1 MSRGIGV
8 AGATTALPPVGSAS
22 VVDRVRAAYA
32 RIAEVDRPEVW
43 ITLLD
48 PADALARA
56 GELDARI
63 ARAPA
68 GALPLAGWLVAV
80 KDNIDVA
87 GMPTT
92 AACPSA
98 ATAPE
103 VDAPAVARLREAGAL
118 VIGKTNLD
126 QFATGLVGTRSPYGA
141 VRHATRPDRI
151 SGGSSSGSAVAVALG
166 LVDVALGTDTAGSGR
181 VPAALHGLVGIKP
194 TLGLVPTTG
203 VVPACRSYDT
213 VSVLSA
219 DLATAQRALAEMVG
233 PDPAD
238 PASRDWP
245 STTRLA
251 PRGVPVVGVP
261 AEHDLAPLSPGA
273 RAAFHEAVER
283 MRDSGAVVETVE
295 LGPFLR
301 AALLLYEGALVAE
314 RCEAA
319 GPSVLAD
326 APDLDP
332 TVAGIVRAALGIPA
346 HRLVE
351 DRALLER
358 LRVAACAVFDAPGDA
373 RRGIDALLMPTT
385 TEHPTLA
392 EVAAEPVA
400 VNARLGTYTNFV
412 NLFDLCAVAVPA
424 GEADGS
430 PFGVSLVAPGFADQV
445 VLDLAGRITGDPVRP
460 ALLPTDAVDVVVFGA
475 HLGGQP
481 LHRQLGELGAR
492 FSRDVRTSAAY
503 RMAHLPGEPARP
515 GVTPAPDGDG
525 VPLAGEAWTLTRAG
539 LAAFLAGMVRPM
551 ALGPVELEDGTQ
563 AIGFLCTDVAGAP
576 DISAHGGWLRYLASG
591 GQAVPVS

>member
-1 MSRGIGV
+1 MSGDIGA
-8 AGATTALPPVGSAS
+8 AGATTPLPAVGSAS
-22 VVDRVRAAYA
+22 VVDRVEAAYA

-43 ITLLD
+43 ITLLH
-48 PADALARA
+48 LAEARERA
-56 GELDARI
+56 AELDDRI
-63 ARAPA
+63 ARQPA
-68 GALPLAGWLVAV
+68 GSLPLAGWLIAV

-98 ATAPE
+98 AATPE

-118 VIGKTNLD
+118 VLGKTNLD

-194 TLGLVPTTG
+194 TLGLVPATG

-213 VSVLSA
+213 VSVLAA
-219 DLATAQRALAEMVG
+219 DLATAQRALAVMVG
-233 PDPAD
+233 TEPAD

-251 PRGVPVVGVP
+251 PRGVPVIGVP
-261 AEHDLAPLSPGA
+261 ADGDLAPLSPGA
-273 RAAFHEAVER
+273 RVAHPLDGGRER
-283 MRDSGAVVETVE
+283 RAGAGREGRDSGAVVETVD

-319 GPSVLAD
+319 GASVLAD

-373 RRGIDALLMPTT
+373 RRGIDALLLPTT

-430 PFGVSLVAPGFADQV
+430 PFGVSLVAPAFADQV
-445 VLDLAGRITGDPVRP
+445 VLDLAGRITGDPARP

-481 LHRQLGELGAR
+481 LHRQLGDLGAR

-515 GVTPAPDGDG
+515 GVAPAPRGAR
-525 VPLAGEAWTLTRAG
+525 VPRPGGAG
-539 LAAFLAGMVRPM
+539 
-551 ALGPVELEDGTQ
+551 
-563 AIGFLCTDVAGAP
+563 
-576 DISAHGGWLRYLASG
+576 
-591 GQAVPVS
+591 